1 MHALRQIV
9 RRSLWVSSL
18 GAAAFLAAACAQTT
32 SPSPSA
38 SAVSSSGSNVILSGN
53 QEVPPVST
61 AATGSGTIA
70 VLMDRSVSGSVMT
83 SGVAGTAAHI
93 HMAAPGQN
101 GPVIVPLNRTGD
113 NVWSVPPGIRLNDAQ
128 YEAFRLGNLYV
139 NVHSAANPNGEIR
152 GQLAQ

>member
-9 RRSLWVSSL
+9 RRSLWASSV
-18 GAAAFLAAACAQTT
+18 GAAALLAAACAQT
-32 SPSPSA
+32 SVPA
-38 SAVSSSGSNVILSGN
+38 RSGANVILNGS
-53 QEVPPVST
+53 QEVPSVST
-61 AATGSGTIA
+61 AATGSGTITI
-70 VLMDRSVSGSVMT
+70 LMDRSVSGSVMT

-101 GPVIVPLNRTGD
+101 GPVIIPLNRTGD
-113 NVWSVPPGIRLNDAQ
+113 NVWSVPPSIRLNDAQ

-152 GQLAQ
+152 GQVTP

>member
-1 MHALRQIV
+1 MHALRQAV

-18 GAAAFLAAACAQTT
+18 GAAALFAASCTQTT
-32 SPSPSA
+32 SPSTTA
-38 SAVSSSGSNVILSGN
+38 STTSSSGSNVNLSGS

-61 AATGSGTIA
+61 AARGSGTIT
-70 VLMDRSVSGSVMT
+70 VLMDRSVSGTVTT
-83 SGVAGTAAHI
+83 SGVAGTVAHI

-101 GPVIVPLNRTGD
+101 GPVIIPLNRTGD
-113 NVWSVPPGIRLNDAQ
+113 NVWSVPPGIRLNDVQ
-128 YEAFRLGNLYV
+128 YEAFKLGNLYV